1 MHIVLSGYYGFDNVG
16 DDAIM
21 YAIIQALRKIDAGV
35 HITVLSNNP
44 AATEKE
50 FGVSAVNRWKLAEV
64 SAVLKRADGLISGG
78 GSLMQDATSMKT
90 IPYYAGIIRMAKM
103 HGTPVFVYAQGM
115 GPINKGLSK
124 WITKSTFN
132 KVDGV
137 TVRDIDSLQLLH
149 EIGVRVGRGK
159 EKLTNAWTRASFD
172 MKNSDVSP
180 AHLDGDDVAA
190 IVPDPVIGID
200 ASEFHCGW
208 LDNEMLDGR
217 LAGKE
222 FVSVSVRDWPSSF
235 DFKKEIAAGLDLI
248 AASGV
253 SIVFIP
259 MHGEHDDVTSHEIA
273 SMMQAESIVAPFDVP
288 IEEKIAII
296 GGSKL
301 LVGMRLHSLIFAG
314 IAYTPFV
321 GLSYDPKIDSF
332 AAIARQPVV
341 GHVVDGG
348 WDGAALAEASVAII
362 ADETRYASE
371 VASLR
376 ERIDVLKTQA
386 ALTSQMAWATFKK

>member
-21 YAIIQALRKIDAGV
+21 YAIIQALRKIEAGV
-35 HITVLSNNP
+35 EITVLSNNP

-50 FGVSAVNRWKLAEV
+50 FGVSAVNRWKLGEV
-64 SAVLKRADGLISGG
+64 RAVLKRADGLISGG
-78 GSLMQDATSMKT
+78 GSLMQDTTGMKT

-103 HGTPVFVYAQGM
+103 QGTPVFVYAQGM
-115 GPINKGLSK
+115 GPISKGLSK

-132 KVDGV
+132 NVDGV
-137 TVRDIDSLQLLH
+137 TVRDMESLELLRD
-149 EIGVRVGRGK
+149 IGVRNGRGK
-159 EKLTNAWTRASFD
+159 MALASVWEKAGFGS
-172 MKNSDVSP
+172 NSLAMSP
-180 AHLDGDDVAA
+180 THLSGNDVAA

-200 ASEFHCGW
+200 ASQFRCSW

-217 LAGKE
+217 LSGKD
-222 FVSVSVRDWPSSF
+222 FVSVSVRDWPSDF
-235 DFKKEIAAGLDLI
+235 DFKKEIAESLDAI
-248 AASGV
+248 AAAGY

-273 SMMQAESIVAPFDVP
+273 GRMQAESLVAPFNVP
-288 IEEKIAII
+288 IEEKIAVI

-314 IAYTPFV
+314 IVYTPFV
-321 GLSYDPKIDSF
+321 ALSYDPKIDSF
-332 AAIARQPVV
+332 AAIAEQPVV

-348 WDGAALAEASVAII
+348 WNGAELAAASLAII
-362 ADETRYASE
+362 EDETHYAAE
-371 VASLR
+371 VAGLR
-376 ERIDVLKTQA
+376 ARIDVLKSQA
-386 ALTSQMAWATFKK
+386 ELTAQMAWATFKK

>member
-35 HITVLSNNP
+35 EITVLSNNP
-44 AATEKE
+44 AATQRE
-50 FGVSAVNRWKLAEV
+50 FGVSAVNRWKLGEV

-115 GPINKGLSK
+115 GPIHKGLSK

-137 TVRDIDSLQLLH
+137 TVRDVESLELLH
-149 EIGVRVGRGK
+149 NIGVRSGRGK
-159 EKLTNAWTRASFD
+159 ATLEKAWSRAGFVG
-172 MKNSDVSP
+172 VSP

-200 ASEFHCGW
+200 ASQFRCGW

-222 FVSVSVRDWPSSF
+222 FVSVSVRDWPSDF
-235 DFKKEIAAGLDLI
+235 NFKKEIAAGLDAI
-248 AASGV
+248 AAAGF

-273 SMMQAESIVAPFDVP
+273 GMMQAESLVAPFNVP
-288 IEEKIAII
+288 IEEKIAVI

-301 LVGMRLHSLIFAG
+301 LIGMRLHSLIFAG

-321 GLSYDPKIDSF
+321 ALSYDPKIDSF
-332 AAIARQPVV
+332 AAIVEQPVV

-348 WDGAALAEASVAII
+348 WDGARLAAASLAVIEDEA
-362 ADETRYASE
+362 RYEAE
-371 VASLR
+371 VATLR
-376 ERIDVLKTQA
+376 ERIDVLKSQA
-386 ALTSQMAWATFKK
+386 ELTAQMAWATFQK